1 MCVGHHLHKICSCFD
16 CMKNFPCSSS
26 WSAWGLPL
34 IQRRLPC
41 DKLMQISWVMRRMV
55 RAAKRVCGLWGHP
68 RGVVLQ
74 EKIDNQSS
82 ATSSSHPQ
90 NAPQESHP
98 HTAHQLPHLHGHS
111 FLVIDRALRGLLL
124 RIWLLPPQSPQ
135 HCSGD
140 ESDGEPLHML
150 DSSPVTIR
158 RRPNGRLQPLW
169 D

>member
-1 MCVGHHLHKICSCFD
+1 MQIYIAHTKLGRDMCVGHHLHKICSCFD

-26 WSAWGLPL
+26 WSAWELPL

-74 EKIDNQSS
+74 EKIDNQSP

-90 NAPQESHP
+90 STKIGESS
-98 HTAHQLPHLHGHS
+98 THS
-111 FLVIDRALRGLLL
+111 PPTSSPA
-124 RIWLLPPQSPQ
+124 WALLPGDRQSPERFTSQ
-135 HCSGD
+135 NMT
-140 ESDGEPLHML
+140 PP
-150 DSSPVTIR
+150 SSVPTT
-158 RRPNGRLQPLW
+158 LQWWWKWWGTLAYVGL
-169 D
+169 